1 VSDRPPPTPL
11 DAVVARAR
19 PQLDRAAIVDAAVE
33 LSARNEPKPLTVR
46 RLGHELGADPTAI
59 YRHFRDKEELVR
71 AMIDRLIEIAV
82 SRVDAGADWRAR
94 LSQMAD
100 ALLDSFTSHPSIG
113 AEAASKT
120 TGGPGELSAL
130 NLIIRAMSDAGLD
143 HEDAVRYYGVFS
155 TYVLVFASALA
166 DERFATSDPETPE
179 NPRWLAGLA
188 SLDVDRYPA
197 LAAVRPDL
205 DTLHDRD
212 IFGTGVAVIL
222 DAVES
227 RAYDVSP

>member
-1 VSDRPPPTPL
+1 MRPDPPPTSGNG
-11 DAVVARAR
+11 AATRTR
-19 PQLDRAAIVDAAVE
+19 PQLDRSTILDAAVE
-33 LSARNEPKPLTVR
+33 LAARSGSEPLTVR
-46 RLGHELGADPTAI
+46 RLGEELGADPTAV
-59 YRHFRDKEELVR
+59 YRHFRDKDELVR
-71 AMIDRLIEIAV
+71 AMVDRLIEMAV
-82 SRVDAGADWRAR
+82 SQVDASADWRAR

-100 ALLDSFTSHPSIG
+100 ACLDSFTSHPTIG
-113 AEAASKT
+113 SEAASKT

-130 NLIIRAMSDAGLD
+130 NLIIQAMSDAGLD

-166 DERFATSDPETPE
+166 DDRFAASDPETPE
-179 NPRWLAGLA
+179 DPRWLAGMA

-205 DTLHDRD
+205 EALHDRD

-222 DAVES
+222 DAVEA
-227 RAYDVSP
+227 RAYDISA